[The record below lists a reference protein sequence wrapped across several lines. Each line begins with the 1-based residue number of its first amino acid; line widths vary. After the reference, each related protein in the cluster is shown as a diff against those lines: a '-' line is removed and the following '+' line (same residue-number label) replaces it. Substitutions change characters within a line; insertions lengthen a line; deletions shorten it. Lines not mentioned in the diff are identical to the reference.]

1 MYGIYENGEVIAQ
14 FAAPLTIRSNQP
26 VFVSDTL
33 SLKRFIS
40 RRSAQRWEIDAGL
53 IPQSTSAQNL
63 MVSLV
68 TKGYSETVTIIVPQN
83 YGVIKARTATGT
95 ATGTGSAGSSS
106 VTVSGLIGLIP
117 KGTFVKFSNHSKI
130 YMTTTN
136 VTFVSGVNNT
146 ISVFPALVS
155 SASGTMTYAD
165 NVQMQCLYDT
175 DVVSGMVYSDG
186 ILMDTG
192 QIRLVEKL

>member
-1 MYGIYENGEVIAQ
+1 MYGIYENGVVIAK
-14 FAAPLTIRSNQP
+14 FVAPLTLRSNQP

-40 RRSAQRWEIDAGL
+40 RRSAQRWEINAGL
-53 IPQSTSAQNL
+53 EPLATNAQDL
-63 MVSLV
+63 MVNLV
-68 TKGYSETVTIIVPQN
+68 TKGYSEIVTIIVPQN
-83 YGVIKARTATGT
+83 HGVVKARTAVGT
-95 ATGTGSAGSSS
+95 ATATGVAGS
-106 VTVSGLIGLIP
+106 TLITISGLSGLIP
-117 KGTFVKFSNHSKI
+117 KGTFVRFSNHSKV

-136 VTFVSGVNNT
+136 VNFITGINNT
-146 ISVFPALVS
+146 INVFPPLVS
-155 SASGTMTYAD
+155 SAIGTMTYSD
-165 NVQMQCLYDT
+165 DVQMLCMYDT

>member
-130 YMTTTN
+130 YMTTNN

>member
-117 KGTFVKFSNHSKI
+117 KGTFVKFSNHSNQLLN
-130 YMTTTN
+130 YYQRN
-136 VTFVSGVNNT
+136 
-146 ISVFPALVS
+146 
-155 SASGTMTYAD
+155 
-165 NVQMQCLYDT
+165 
-175 DVVSGMVYSDG
+175 
-186 ILMDTG
+186 
-192 QIRLVEKL
+192 

>member
-1 MYGIYENGEVIAQ
+1 MYGIYENGGVIAR
-14 FAAPLTIRSNQP
+14 FTAPLTLRSNQP
-26 VFVSDTL
+26 IFVSDTL

-53 IPQSTSAQNL
+53 EPLTTNAQDL
-63 MVSLV
+63 MVNLV

-155 SASGTMTYAD
+155 SASGTMTYAND
-165 NVQMQCLYDT
+165 VQMQCLYDT